1 MSCAP
6 TSALIVVR
14 LDAPRGGVPLLAR
27 FSYDAEDP
35 YVVQATFFDGP
46 TVLARWHFDR
56 QMLAEG
62 LHRPVGEGDV
72 TFGPHTAGG
81 EADELRVALRGPG
94 DEVEESAVLFVEAR
108 PLTDFLEQS
117 YAVTGAGEE
126 FLDVDRLLDELLAR

>member
-1 MSCAP
+1 MSCVSA
-6 TSALIVVR
+6 SALIVAR
-14 LDAPRGGVPLLAR
+14 LDAARGRVPLLAR

-46 TVLARWHFDR
+46 TALACWNFDR

-72 TFGPHTAGG
+72 SFSPHTAAG
-81 EADELRVALRGPG
+81 ADELRVALRGPSAEMPG
-94 DEVEESAVLFVEAR
+94 NAVLFLEAR
-108 PLTDFLEQS
+108 AIASFLEQS

-126 FLDVDRLLDELLAR
+126 FLDLDRLLEEFRAS

>member
-1 MSCAP
+1 M
-6 TSALIVVR
+6 
-14 LDAPRGGVPLLAR
+14 PLLAR

-72 TFGPHTAGG
+72 RFSPRTAAG
-81 EADELRVALRGPG
+81 ADELRVGLRGPSAG
-94 DEVEESAVLFVEAR
+94 MQGSAVLFLEAR
-108 PLTDFLEQS
+108 AIACFLEQS

-126 FLDVDRLLDELLAR
+126 FLDLDKLLDEFLAS